1 MEKYNKAVIFKNHN
15 SIFQGYRIDSVE
27 TMRNS
32 KNIYDFLFG

>member
-15 SIFQGYRIDSVE
+15 SIFQGNRIDSVE

-32 KNIYDFLFG
+32 EHIYDSLFG